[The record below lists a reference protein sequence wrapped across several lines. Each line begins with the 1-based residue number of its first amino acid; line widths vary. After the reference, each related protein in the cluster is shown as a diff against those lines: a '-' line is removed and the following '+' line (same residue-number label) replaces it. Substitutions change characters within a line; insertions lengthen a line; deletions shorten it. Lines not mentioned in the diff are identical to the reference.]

1 MRTARCRPIFGV
13 FPAGN
18 GTACPGADCR
28 VSVCGFW
35 PYRSVRRKEA
45 TTDSSQGL
53 REDFAANGPFRCG
66 EPMLV
71 AVFRFAASFPR
82 QSAFRFFVVLLLR
95 PGESLLKA
103 GHAGRSSCGAG
114 ERIFS
119 FSVPNDRGAG
129 WAWAGEAIAARC
141 RAGRRFRGRDVLSP
155 DMGGAGKRR
164 PFRAF
169 GRGGIGNWSR
179 GEIDDGESWGQGL
192 FRGRLGLDG
201 LQSSAGGLYRPFRAG
216 GVSGRNPEKR
226 VSCLVE
232 NGRLRAEDR
241 R

>member
-1 MRTARCRPIFGV
+1 MGVRGWELRTARCGPIFGV

-103 GHAGRSSCGAG
+103 AMPAEVPAGQENGYSP
-114 ERIFS
+114 F
-119 FSVPNDRGAG
+119 P
-129 WAWAGEAIAARC
+129 
-141 RAGRRFRGRDVLSP
+141 FRTIEGRDGLGPERRLPHAVGQDAVFVAETFCRPTWAVQENGDRFVRSEE
-155 DMGGAGKRR
+155 GA
-164 PFRAF
+164 
-169 GRGGIGNWSR
+169 S
-179 GEIDDGESWGQGL
+179 E
-192 FRGRLGLDG
+192 
-201 LQSSAGGLYRPFRAG
+201 
-216 GVSGRNPEKR
+216 
-226 VSCLVE
+226 LVE
-232 NGRLRAEDR
+232 RGN
-241 R
+241 

>member
-1 MRTARCRPIFGV
+1 MSCLGMRLLTVSVRVAKRSDDGFVAGASRGFCRKRPLPMRGADARCGF
-13 FPAGN
+13 
-18 GTACPGADCR
+18 
-28 VSVCGFW
+28 SLCGFFSEAIRFSVFC
-35 PYRSVRRKEA
+35 RSP
-45 TTDSSQGL
+45 
-53 REDFAANGPFRCG
+53 FAAGRIPV
-66 EPMLV
+66 E
-71 AVFRFAASFPR
+71 S
-82 QSAFRFFVVLLLR
+82 R
-95 PGESLLKA
+95 PCR
-103 GHAGRSSCGAG
+103 RSSCGAG
-114 ERIFS
+114 ERIFF